1 VTNLATTERAALADL
16 LDRVGPDA
24 PTLCE
29 GWLTRDLVAHLVLR
43 EGRPDAAAGIVIG
56 FAASWTTRVQR
67 NLSRGSFSHL
77 VHRLRTGPPRWSLFR
92 RPRINEAANNVE
104 FFVHHEDIRRAQ
116 PDWQPRVLAKETED
130 LLWKRVRRPARLL
143 LRSAPAGIVLVRA
156 DTGERQV
163 ARAAR
168 DGEDVLT
175 LTGMSQELVMYVYG
189 RRTHA
194 QVDRDGDPETL
205 EVFERL

>member
-16 LDRVGPDA
+16 LDRIGPDA

-56 FAASWTTRVQR
+56 LLARWTARVQR
-67 NLSRGSFSHL
+67 NLASGDFSRL

-92 RPRINEAANNVE
+92 RPRMNEAANNVE

-130 LLWKRVRRPARLL
+130 LLWKRGRRSARLL

-156 DTGERQV
+156 DTGERHV
-163 ARAAR
+163 ARAAG
-168 DGEDVLT
+168 DGDEVLT
-175 LTGMSQELVMYVYG
+175 LTGTPQELVMYLYG
-189 RRTHA
+189 RRSHA
-194 QVDRDGDPETL
+194 WVERDGDPDTL